1 MPSSSVRRLAF
12 LTVLLPCM
20 AQADTPPFL
29 QLLQVLR
36 DNGTINA
43 EAYTALRQSALADT
57 STAPAQSPAPVIA
70 AAAPA
75 AASDKSGETA
85 KPSSPPANAW
95 TQNVRI
101 GGDLRY
107 RHEMIGV
114 ENGADLT
121 RHRIRAR
128 LDVTGR
134 VTDAVSA
141 GFKLS
146 TGGDDPVSGNQTL
159 GGGLSRKEFGVDQ
172 AYFRWQ
178 PVKGTTIIGGKF
190 ATPFVRA
197 GNHPLIFDGDLN
209 PEGLAV
215 SHASETWFANAA
227 GYWIQER
234 QGAPDSLMLGG
245 QIGIKRTVD
254 GVGIVTGVS
263 YYDYVNA
270 CGQAPF
276 FTTSRKGNT
285 LVGGRYANDFNLV
298 EAFGELEFK
307 AAGRPLRFFGSYVNN
322 VAADR
327 FGDGYALG
335 ITYGK
340 ASASNTWEIGYA
352 YQDLAADSVIGIFTD
367 SDFGGGGTDNHGHV
381 IRLAYA
387 LSPNWGLHLTYFNN
401 EVCGN
406 AGTAHGYQRL
416 QADVNFKF

>member
-1 MPSSSVRRLAF
+1 MPSSLRHLGFAA
-12 LTVLLPCM
+12 LLVPCL
-20 AQADTPPFL
+20 AQAGNPPFL
-29 QLLQVLR
+29 QLIEVLR

-43 EAYTALRQSALADT
+43 EAYAALRQAALAET
-57 STAPAQSPAPVIA
+57 

-75 AASDKSGETA
+75 PSPAPAVAAAAQPATSDKPSETA

-95 TQNVRI
+95 TQNVRV

-107 RHEMIGV
+107 RHEMIGI
-114 ENGADLT
+114 ESGTDLT

-128 LDVTGR
+128 LDITGR
-134 VTDAVSA
+134 VTDTVSA

-146 TGGDDPVSGNQTL
+146 TGGDDPVSGNQSL
-159 GGGLSRKEFGVDQ
+159 DGGLSRKEFGVDQ

-178 PVKGTTIIGGKF
+178 PAKGTTVVGGKF

-197 GNHPLIFDGDLN
+197 GSHPLIFDGDLN
-209 PEGLAV
+209 PEGLAI
-215 SHASETWFANAA
+215 SHASEPWFANAA
-227 GYWIQER
+227 GYWIEER

-245 QIGIKRTVD
+245 QLGIKRTLH
-254 GVGIVTGVS
+254 GVGIVAGMS

-270 CGQAPF
+270 RGQTPF

-307 AAGRPLRFFGSYVNN
+307 AGGRPLRFFGSYVNN
-322 VAADR
+322 IAADR
-327 FGDGYALG
+327 FDDAYVLG
-335 ITYGK
+335 VTYGK

-381 IRLAYA
+381 LKLGYA
-387 LSPNWGLHLTYFNN
+387 LSPNWGLHLTYFND
-401 EVCGN
+401 EVGGN
-406 AGTAHGYQRL
+406 AGTAKGYQRL